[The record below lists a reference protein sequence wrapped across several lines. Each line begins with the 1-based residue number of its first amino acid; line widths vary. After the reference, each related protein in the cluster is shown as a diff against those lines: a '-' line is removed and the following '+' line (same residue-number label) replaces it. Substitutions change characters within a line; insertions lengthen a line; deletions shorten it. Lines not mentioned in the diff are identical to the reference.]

1 MTERTTRHIVPT
13 MIPYVLYHHSWD
25 RHVVKKG
32 STFFNVFFISFDM
45 LIMLINFVVRHA
57 DIYMKALCVNLS

>member
-1 MTERTTRHIVPT
+1 MTERTTRASYCPNNDSICV
-13 MIPYVLYHHSWD
+13 ISSFLG
-25 RHVVKKG
+25 HVVKKG